1 MMLRSVACLLL
12 SLTLS
17 IGSHAQT
24 SIILTNG
31 EWPPYLGEML
41 PYNGI
46 ASRIIKEAFAA
57 QGVQVRWEFY
67 PWDRALQLAQQG
79 LRDGTAVWS
88 VTPEREQ
95 DFYISAPILRSGH
108 FFYSLRERAFEWQQ
122 ITDLKGL
129 QVGLTRSYNYGHA
142 LQQAAQQGII
152 KTRAANDDLTSLR
165 RLLRG
170 QIDIFPINPV
180 VADSLLQ
187 THFTEEERQRLA
199 QHPKPI
205 RQYTLHLLLSR
216 KVLGNQ
222 RSLKRF
228 NNGLAQLWSDGRMQR
243 YLQDFERP
251 DGLATIPPSANR

>member
-1 MMLRSVACLLL
+1 MLRLTACLLL
-12 SLTLS
+12 GLVLS
-17 IGSHAQT
+17 TGSRAQ
-24 SIILTNG
+24 SNIILTNG

-41 PYNGI
+41 PYNGT
-46 ASRIIKEAFAA
+46 ASRIISEAFAS
-57 QGVQVRWEFY
+57 QGMQVRWDFHA
-67 PWDRALQLAQQG
+67 WDRAFELAQQG

-88 VTPEREQ
+88 STPEREH
-95 DFYISAPILRSGH
+95 DFYISAPVLRSGH
-108 FFYSLRERAFEWQQ
+108 FFYSLRERAFDWQQ
-122 ITDLKGL
+122 MDDLEGL
-129 QVGLTRSYNYGHA
+129 QVGLTRSYNYGQA
-142 LQQAAQQGII
+142 LQKAARQGLIG
-152 KTRAANDDLTSLR
+152 TRTANNDLTNLR

-187 THFTEEERQRLA
+187 THFTPEERERLV

-222 RSLKRF
+222 RTLERF
-228 NNGLAQLWSDGRMQR
+228 NNGLEQLWRDGRMQR

-251 DGLATIPPSANR
+251 DGLQAIPPSANR